1 MRTVRRRVMVAA
13 VVALLAGMAMTPQL
27 QQSLREFVRQSAR
40 AVQTLALPQETQD
53 EITLPR
59 MTVYAMQLGAYDNGE
74 RALAQQ
80 KQLAAGGINCVI
92 WQRIQM
98 RLVCDAAL
106 RREALR
112 AEAAMGLDAWIIEE
126 ELPEIMMRVSAGAQ
140 EMDAVRALL
149 TLPDARFAQLC
160 AGEPLAPLIESTRR
174 QAEAALAAHPEHALY
189 AQLAQS
195 LVSWCRLMDDA
206 LAVQSEAAAV
216 QYARVTMCTLCYE
229 LRQALLSDA
238 AQSAASTASAQRT
251 PSTAADVMPPA

>member
-13 VVALLAGMAMTPQL
+13 VVAMLAGMAMTPQL

-74 RALAQQ
+74 HALTQQ
-80 KQLAAGGINCVI
+80 KQLAAKGINCVI
-92 WQRIQM
+92 WQRMQM

-106 RREALR
+106 RREAMR

-149 TLPDARFAQLC
+149 TLP
-160 AGEPLAPLIESTRR
+160 LAPLVESTRR

-195 LVSWCRLMDDA
+195 LTSWCRLMDDA
-206 LAVQSEAAAV
+206 LAVQSEAAVA